1 MNLNLS
7 QISLEGLI
15 LDEKIS
21 ARGLE
26 LETDDVKFRGP
37 IKIKAFVTRITNA
50 VTVDMV
56 LNATI
61 DLICGRCL
69 SGFGLDLK
77 KTLRLNY
84 QAEKT
89 TQIIDLEPEIRE
101 EIILDYPI
109 KPLCKPDCK
118 GLCPKCGINLNE
130 KNCDCN

>member
-7 QISLEGLI
+7 QISEEGLI

-37 IKIKAFVTRITNA
+37 IKIRAFVARITN
-50 VTVDMV
+50 VVIVDMV

-89 TQIIDLEPEIRE
+89 TQIIDLDPEIRE